1 MGGRRYGEE
10 IGVSSI
16 LEGLVKVK
24 GIARNEDFG
33 VQ

>member
-1 MGGRRYGEE
+1 MRGRWYGEE
-10 IGVSSI
+10 VGISSI